1 MSMTMS
7 PTTRTYERLSRL
19 ERSERTGE
27 LLLRLRD
34 EPDEAVARD
43 LFEEVVHLNLRVA
56 KAIAARYRG
65 RGVDDDDLEQVAS
78 QGLVKAVHGFDAAHG
93 KDFLSYA
100 VPTIR
105 GEVQR
110 HFRDASWTVRPPR
123 RIQEL
128 QARINATTS
137 RRGTR
142 LGREPTEAELV
153 EELEVSY
160 EEYAE
165 AISAFGCFQPP
176 SLDQPVDSSEDLR
189 LGDTVVETR
198 QELDTVE
205 TRAVLAPLL
214 GRLSPQ
220 ERRILHLRFVED
232 WTQQRISEECG
243 TTQMQVSRSLASILK
258 RLRSAVREEHLTGL
272 ALSA

>member
-1 MSMTMS
+1 MLMTRS
-7 PTTRTYERLSRL
+7 LTPRGYERLSRD
-19 ERSERTGE
+19 ERSERTRE
-27 LLLRLRD
+27 LLQRLGTETDPVVAD
-34 EPDEAVARD
+34 EV
-43 LFEEVVHLNLRVA
+43 FEEVVHLNLRVA
-56 KAIAARYRG
+56 RAIAARYRG

-78 QGLVKAVHGFDAAHG
+78 QGLVKAVRGFDPQHG
-93 KDFLSYA
+93 KDFLTYA

-128 QARINATTS
+128 QARINATMG
-137 RRGTR
+137 RLAID
-142 LGREPTEAELV
+142 LGREPTQSEV
-153 EELEVSY
+153 LEDLEIGY
-160 EEYAE
+160 GEYAE
-165 AISAFGCFQPP
+165 AVAAFGCFQPP
-176 SLDQPVDSSEDLR
+176 SLDQPVESADDLR

-198 QELDTVE
+198 QDLEAAE
-205 TRAVLAPLL
+205 TRAVLEPLL
-214 GRLSPQ
+214 RRLSPE

-258 RLRSAVREEHLTGL
+258 RLRNACTDEHLAGL
-272 ALSA
+272 ARTA

>member
-1 MSMTMS
+1 MLMTRS
-7 PTTRTYERLSRL
+7 LTPRGYERLSRD
-19 ERSERTGE
+19 ERSERTRE
-27 LLLRLRD
+27 LLQRLSTETD
-34 EPDEAVARD
+34 PAVAD
-43 LFEEVVHLNLRVA
+43 EVFEEVVHLNLRVA
-56 KAIAARYRG
+56 RAIAARYRG

-78 QGLVKAVHGFDAAHG
+78 QGLVKAVRGFDPQHG
-93 KDFLSYA
+93 KDFLTYA

-128 QARINATTS
+128 QARINATMG
-137 RRGTR
+137 RLAID
-142 LGREPTEAELV
+142 LGREPTQSEV
-153 EELEVSY
+153 LEDLEIGY
-160 EEYAE
+160 GEYAE
-165 AISAFGCFQPP
+165 AVAAFGCFQPP
-176 SLDQPVDSSEDLR
+176 SLDQPVESADDLR

-198 QELDTVE
+198 QDLEAAE
-205 TRAVLAPLL
+205 TRAILEPLL
-214 GRLSPQ
+214 RRLSPE

-258 RLRSAVREEHLTGL
+258 RLRNACSEEHLAGL
-272 ALSA
+272 ARTA